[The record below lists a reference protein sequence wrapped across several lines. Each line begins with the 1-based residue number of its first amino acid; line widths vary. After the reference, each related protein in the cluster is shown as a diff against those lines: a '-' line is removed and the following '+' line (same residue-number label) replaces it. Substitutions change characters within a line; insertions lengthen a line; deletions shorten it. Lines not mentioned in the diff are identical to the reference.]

1 MNDKALRKTIEAI
14 TLPIVELAGPTPEG
28 YELLN
33 RQTVTLPSKLITTNI
48 AKQVTL
54 NPFGDKPQTFIV
66 DRVADVK
73 ALPFDDAS
81 LGMIMVSA
89 LPLSDH
95 DAHNGPYTAAIEQ
108 QVAAEYDAV
117 CSGDLSVIRY
127 ALHLHLY
134 KEAGRVLA
142 PGGPLLQV
150 WPHERDIEAAQQFG
164 LALIFERQHTDH
176 AVVFQKLSGS

>member
-1 MNDKALRKTIEAI
+1 MDSKVLRKTIGAV

-28 YELLN
+28 YELLKSH
-33 RQTVTLPSKLITTNI
+33 QITLPSKSIVTNI

-54 NPFGDKPQTFIV
+54 NPFGNKPQTFVV

-73 ALPFDDAS
+73 ALPFGDAS
-81 LGMIMVSA
+81 LGMVMVSA

-95 DAHNGPYTAAIEQ
+95 DVHDGPYTAAIKQ

-117 CSGDLSVIRY
+117 CAGDLNIIWH

-134 KEAGRVLA
+134 REARRVLA
-142 PGGPLLQV
+142 PGGLLLQV
-150 WPHERDIEAAQQFG
+150 WPHECDAEAARQFG
-164 LALIFERQHTDH
+164 LRLIFEQQHIDH
-176 AVVFQKLSGS
+176 SVLFQKPFSL